1 MIRPVPPPI
10 TYSQF
15 AIARLLATF
24 PIGPLRSA
32 RLPVA
37 AMTES
42 STSREWVRTRTHP
55 STSRAGSL
63 GTIPRPPRFPRMR
76 IREEN
81 CNMVL
86 LAVVASFSV
95 VVAGGATLLGFAGST
110 PVRLADRT
118 TGGVEQAPSPD
129 KRIIY
134 VSDQP
139 PVRVVGAPFVPNTKP
154 RER

>member
-1 MIRPVPPPI
+1 
-10 TYSQF
+10 
-15 AIARLLATF
+15 LAA
-24 PIGPLRSA
+24 PAPNSGR
-32 RLPVA
+32 
-37 AMTES
+37 
-42 STSREWVRTRTHP
+42 RETAGTNLVRTRF
-55 STSRAGSL
+55 L
-63 GTIPRPPRFPRMR
+63 RMR

-95 VVAGGATLLGFAGST
+95 AVAGGATLLGFAGNT
-110 PVRLADRT
+110 PVQLADRT

>member
-1 MIRPVPPPI
+1 M
-10 TYSQF
+10 
-15 AIARLLATF
+15 
-24 PIGPLRSA
+24 
-32 RLPVA
+32 A
-37 AMTES
+37 APAPNS
-42 STSREWVRTRTHP
+42 GRRETAGTNLVRTRF
-55 STSRAGSL
+55 L
-63 GTIPRPPRFPRMR
+63 RMR

-86 LAVVASFSV
+86 LAVVASVSV
-95 VVAGGATLLGFAGST
+95 AVAGGATLLGFAGNT